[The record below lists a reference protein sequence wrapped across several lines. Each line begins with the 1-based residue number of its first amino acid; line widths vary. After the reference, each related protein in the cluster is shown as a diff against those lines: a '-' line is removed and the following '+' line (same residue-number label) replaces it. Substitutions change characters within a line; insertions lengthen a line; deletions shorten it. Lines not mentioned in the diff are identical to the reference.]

1 MKTKTAVIISMS
13 VVAVGVVA
21 YMLLKKKQEEKL
33 YYGAPILGDIP
44 AGDIPAR
51 DVSPPSTPAPTD
63 TRLVGTNKHGKKW
76 LCNDFEVRNGEWW
89 VKSLDCKVKD
99 CFATH
104 NLTTLNNLACK

>member
-1 MKTKTAVIISMS
+1 MKTKTAVIISIS

-21 YMLLKKKQEEKL
+21 YMLLKKKKE
-33 YYGAPILGDIP
+33 ASLGDIP
-44 AGDIPAR
+44 ARPN
-51 DVSPPSTPAPTD
+51 SSTPSTPAPTD

-104 NLTTLNNLACK
+104 YLTTLNNLACK

>member
-1 MKTKTAVIISMS
+1 MKASTKGLLIAGGISVLALTFWLILKPKKANSEIIFR
-13 VVAVGVVA
+13 
-21 YMLLKKKQEEKL
+21 KQNEDEK
-33 YYGAPILGDIP
+33 
-44 AGDIPAR
+44 
-51 DVSPPSTPAPTD
+51 DVYTPSTPKVTD

-104 NLTTLNNLACK
+104 YLNTLNNLSCK